1 MLEATFG
8 LVLTAAIATPHLLPL
23 QRVTPIWAATTWL
36 ATLALRALLAV
47 VAALFVFVHLPQTG
61 LFEVLTHL
69 CLHQV
74 LPVLGTELGVSEH
87 PVAHAAELLPAA
99 VLVSSLIW
107 LVFALTRSRIAL
119 ARLLRRAIGEGPGGS
134 TVVRDPG
141 LLVAATRLGRRR
153 IVVSDAA
160 LRAMDAQELEAS
172 LAHENGHLMRR
183 HRPILLAGSVL
194 AAVARLLPGTD
205 AARREL
211 HFHLER
217 DADEYA
223 VACTRDPLALA
234 SAICKAA
241 TTAPRGLIALRG
253 RSHARLRLG
262 YLVDDKPRRAGR
274 AVEFATRAFAG
285 LLVAMVVAVAV
296 TVPALVI
303 GHAPAAALAAD
314 CHDAHQHQR

>member
-1 MLEATFG
+1 MLDAAFG
-8 LVLTAAIATPHLLPL
+8 LVLTAAVATPHLLPL
-23 QRVTPIWAATTWL
+23 QRVTPIWAAAIWL

-47 VAALFVFVHLPQTG
+47 VAALFVFAHLPQTG
-61 LFEVLTHL
+61 LFEVLTHW

-74 LPVLGTELGVSEH
+74 LPLLGTELGVSEH
-87 PVAHAAELLPAA
+87 PVAHAAGLLPAT

-107 LVFALTRSRIAL
+107 LGFALMRSWIAL
-119 ARLLRRAIGEGPGGS
+119 ARLLRRAVGEGPGGS
-134 TVVRDPG
+134 TVIRDPG

-153 IVVSDAA
+153 ILVSDAA

-172 LAHENGHLMRR
+172 LAHEIGHLKRR

-194 AAVARLLPGTD
+194 AAIARLLPGTD

-223 VACTRDPLALA
+223 VARTRDPLALA

-253 RSHARLRLG
+253 RGHARLRLG
-262 YLVDDKPRRAGR
+262 YLVDDQPRRAGR
-274 AVEFATRAFAG
+274 ALECATRAFTG

-296 TVPALVI
+296 TLPVLVI

-314 CHDAHQHQR
+314 CHHAHDH